1 MKQVRMPR
9 HADID
14 AIAALF
20 REALQLQAAA
30 APEPYLKL
38 DITLPQLKT
47 VMVLFA
53 KGSMPTSSLARST
66 GVSAAVATGIVDR
79 LEAQALVC
87 RQAHTT
93 DRRVTLVALTP
104 GGEQLVEEI
113 RAAGVRRLTAL
124 LKVLSDE
131 QLRDL
136 RSGYAALVEALR
148 EHTLGGGRGD
158 A

>member
-1 MKQVRMPR
+1 MPR

-14 AIAALF
+14 VIAVLF
-20 REALQLQAAA
+20 REAIRLQAAA
-30 APEPYLKL
+30 APEPYLTL

-47 VMVLFA
+47 VMVVFA
-53 KGSMPTSSLARST
+53 KGPMPTSALARST

-87 RQAHTT
+87 RRAHPT
-93 DRRVTLVALTP
+93 DRRVTLVELTA

-113 RAAGVRRLTAL
+113 RTAGARRLTSL
-124 LKVLSDE
+124 LKVLSDK

-148 EHTLGGGRGD
+148 DDTLRGAERD
-158 A
+158 E

>member
-1 MKQVRMPR
+1 MVPR

-14 AIAALF
+14 VIAALF
-20 REALQLQAAA
+20 REAIELQAAA

-53 KGSMPTSSLARST
+53 KGPMPTSALARST

-87 RQAHTT
+87 RQAHPT
-93 DRRVTLVALTP
+93 DRRVTLVALTA

-113 RAAGVRRLTAL
+113 RTAGVRRLTAL
-124 LKVLSDE
+124 LKVLSDD

-148 EHTLGGGRGD
+148 EQTLNEGAGD
-158 A
+158 G